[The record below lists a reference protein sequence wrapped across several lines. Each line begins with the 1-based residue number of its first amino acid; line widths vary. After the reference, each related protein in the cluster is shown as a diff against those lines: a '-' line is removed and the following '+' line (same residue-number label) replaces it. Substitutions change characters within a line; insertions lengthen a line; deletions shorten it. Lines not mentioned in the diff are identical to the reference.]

1 MGGPLT
7 PSLTPQII
15 DDDEDDE
22 EAVPPYFLD
31 ELAGIEETE
40 PLPRTVVSMR
50 DNNDTAI
57 MGNTFSTGLPAYK
70 KALTSAIRKPST
82 ASSPTSSS
90 PSDKLKKL
98 VRFLDRVEIVPAP
111 RSFYGASDQS
121 PSKKQKLSPTSS
133 KHSFYSTEMGPDHDE
148 DDMIEEIDAGIAA
161 GLGRA
166 GSPNRSPSRSPN
178 RSPNNSNKDL
188 SVPSPSSS
196 PTPDTYITSRGYLTP
211 PRSDIRSPPSLPPS
225 WRIPPESLLGRQP
238 HVRSPPR
245 VRSPMRA
252 DEEIDLR
259 VNEHCP
265 SPSESAD
272 EDEEVKTLRPG
283 VSYVIRRSVSPPTVP
298 LHPVIARK
306 MWRHGEIRFEDQWG
320 RRLIPVGE
328 KDSFQFDVWPV
339 EEDAVLEEGEGGSVR
354 GAWVG
359 GTKYRDST
367 DR

>member
-1 MGGPLT
+1 MGDPLT

-15 DDDEDDE
+15 VDDDEDS
-22 EAVPPYFLD
+22 VPLYFLD
-31 ELAGIEETE
+31 EDAGIEETE
-40 PLPRTVVSMR
+40 PRTVVSMR
-50 DNNDTAI
+50 DNDTAI

-82 ASSPTSSS
+82 ASASSTASSS

-111 RSFYGASDQS
+111 RSFYAASTDQS
-121 PSKKQKLSPTSS
+121 PIKKQKLSPTSS
-133 KHSFYSTEMGPDHDE
+133 KHSFYSTETFPDHE
-148 DDMIEEIDAGIAA
+148 DDEILEEFDAGIAA

-166 GSPNRSPSRSPN
+166 GSPNKSPSRSPSRSPN
-178 RSPNNSNKDL
+178 NSNRDL
-188 SVPSPSSS
+188 TIPTSSSS
-196 PTPDTYITSRGYLTP
+196 PPPDTFTTSGGYLTP
-211 PRSDIRSPPSLPPS
+211 PRSDIHSPPSPPPS

-272 EDEEVKTLRPG
+272 EDEEVRTLRPG
-283 VSYVIRRSVSPPTVP
+283 VSYVVRRSVSPSTVP

-339 EEDAVLEEGEGGSVR
+339 EEDAALEEGEGGSVR

-359 GTKYRDST
+359 GRKYRQAN